1 VARLAPA
8 GDLKE
13 QPESRITRV
22 VKRALGLS
30 SAVVK
35 VRGLDEVMVYL
46 AKCCGPIRG
55 EPIVGY
61 ITRGKGVSVHAERCP
76 NVERLLYD
84 PERRID
90 VAWAGA
96 HDARFEVQL
105 TIFSEDRQGVLARV
119 TSAIADE
126 KSNIKD
132 VRAQTFEGKKGQ
144 ISLTLDIADL
154 NHLERILQRL
164 RGIQGVH
171 HVERQTG

>member
-1 VARLAPA
+1 VPETE
-8 GDLKE
+8 LKE
-13 QPESRITRV
+13 HAESRITRV
-22 VKRALGLS
+22 VKKALGLS
-30 SAVVK
+30 GAPVK

-46 AKCCGPIRG
+46 AKCCEPIRG

-61 ITRGKGVSVHAERCP
+61 ITRGKGVSVHAQRCA

-96 HDARFEVQL
+96 EESLFQVKL
-105 TIFSEDRQGVLARV
+105 NITSEDRQGVLARV

-126 KSNIKD
+126 KSNIKN
-132 VRAQTFEGKKGQ
+132 VSAQTFEGKKGQ
-144 ISLTLDIADL
+144 IIVTLDIADL
-154 NHLERILQRL
+154 HHLDRILQRL
-164 RGIQGVH
+164 RGIEGVH